1 MLGEPARDIAEIL
14 ERQQAARALQSDFE
28 LRQRLEA
35 LALGV
40 APEDTTSK
48 KGAVGPRV
56 PPNPV
61 KFLEWAE
68 GPPVLSTRTLL
79 IWTSRVSPLVGIGL
93 AVLSSMGIVPTPT
106 LLVPFAVHLVILAV
120 TGSETSR
127 VFHAVSATQGAYL
140 RYAPLFE
147 LLESLELDAPL
158 VRRLRE
164 EALQSSVRPSES
176 MRRFQR
182 GLGWFEL
189 RHNGMIHPFAN
200 VFLLWDV
207 HCVLGLEAWQARA
220 GRFVR
225 RWFQAIGDLEAL
237 SSFAGLAHDD
247 AGYSFP
253 KVSAEGA
260 HFTAE
265 GLAHPLIAAE
275 RRVANDVSLPEAGRA
290 LLVTGSNMSGK
301 STLLRSMGL
310 ATVMALAGAPACARR
325 LAISPL
331 AVRTSIR
338 ISDSLEHGVS
348 HFYAEVGKIKAVLD
362 ATGEGTTVFFL
373 LDEILHGT
381 NSEERQIGARW
392 VLAEL
397 LRRGALGAVSTHD
410 IELCRLDS
418 PLMNRVALHHF
429 REQVKNDAMSF
440 DYTLRT
446 GPVEGGNALRLM
458 RLSGIDVPLAPS
470 RAADSSVT
478 PKT

>member
-1 MLGEPARDIAEIL
+1 VVFFTPG
-14 ERQQAARALQSDFE
+14 
-28 LRQRLEA
+28 
-35 LALGV
+35 
-40 APEDTTSK
+40 TT
-48 KGAVGPRV
+48 
-56 PPNPV
+56 
-61 KFLEWAE
+61 
-68 GPPVLSTRTLL
+68 
-79 IWTSRVSPLVGIGL
+79 GL
-93 AVLSSMGIVPTPT
+93 A
-106 LLVPFAVHLVILAV
+106 A
-120 TGSETSR
+120 GSRRGNPSR